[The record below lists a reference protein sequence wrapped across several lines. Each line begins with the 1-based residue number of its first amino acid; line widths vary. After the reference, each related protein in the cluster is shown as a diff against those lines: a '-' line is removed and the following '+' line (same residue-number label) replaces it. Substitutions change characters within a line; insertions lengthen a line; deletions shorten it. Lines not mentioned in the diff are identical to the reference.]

1 MNKKHLS
8 EADLW
13 ALLIGEGTEEMQS
26 HMAVCK
32 ACREAYDALEALD
45 ALLED
50 RLYRLH
56 CPEPGMLAQYVED
69 RLPPEQRR
77 EVASH
82 VAHCLPCQRE
92 IEAVTPFVISK
103 GTRVREWLEVLAE
116 GVRRVFRAYPVP
128 QVTPYP
134 VRGGTPQMR
143 RYRTRGLELLLSL
156 VEEPEGRDIVLVGQV
171 VPSGT
176 GSDRQMQGRVTVR
189 PKSREADIIHRAA
202 LDERGGFV
210 IPSVL
215 PGSYVFRVH
224 LEPDKVIEF
233 DLHV

>member
-1 MNKKHLS
+1 MNKEHLS

-26 HMAVCK
+26 HVAVCR

-56 CPEPGMLAQYVED
+56 CPEPEILAQYVED

-92 IEAVTPFVISK
+92 VEAVAPFVISK
-103 GTRVREWLEVLAE
+103 RTRIGEWLEVLAE

-128 QVTPYP
+128 QMTPHP
-134 VRGGTPQMR
+134 VRGNASQMR
-143 RYRTRGLELLLSL
+143 RYRTKDIEILLSL
-156 VEEPEGRDIVLVGQV
+156 IEEPEGRNIVLVGQV

-176 GSDRQMQGRVTVR
+176 ESDRQMQGRVTVR
-189 PKSREADIIHRAA
+189 PKSREANIIHRAA

-210 IPSVL
+210 IPSML
-215 PGSYVFRVH
+215 PGPYVFRVH
-224 LEPDKVIEF
+224 LEPDRVIEF